1 MTTMLTGA
9 APQGEPQRRLWTR
22 KEFRQLS
29 ELGIFAPDERI
40 ELIEGKFIEKMSQ
53 NPPHSIAMTLASEVM
68 QLIFHT
74 GHHVR
79 VQCPFVISN
88 ISQPEPDIAVVV
100 GGVRDYLAEHPDA
113 AALLIE
119 VSDSTLAT
127 DRSTKASLY
136 ARGGIEDYW
145 VLNLIDHVLKI
156 HRQPAPMEGQLY
168 GYHYRSITRHTE
180 ADVVFVLAAP
190 QIAICVADLL
200 P

>member
-1 MTTMLTGA
+1 MTVAMREA
-9 APQGEPQRRLWTR
+9 APQGEPRRRLWTR
-22 KEFRQLS
+22 QEFRRLA
-29 ELGIFAPDERI
+29 ELGMFAPNERI
-40 ELIEGKFIEKMSQ
+40 ELIEGEFIEKMSQ

-68 QLIFHT
+68 QRIFHT

-79 VQCPFVISN
+79 VQCPFVVSN
-88 ISQPEPDIAVVV
+88 ISQPEPDIAVVS
-100 GGVRDYLAEHPDA
+100 GEVRDYLAEHPDV

-119 VSDSTLAT
+119 VSDYTLAA

-136 ARGGIEDYW
+136 ARAGIADYW
-145 VLNLIDHVLKI
+145 VLNLIDRVLEI

-180 ADVVFVLAAP
+180 TDIVFALAAP
-190 QIAICVADLL
+190 QSEIRVADLL

>member
-1 MTTMLTGA
+1 MLTGA

-40 ELIEGKFIEKMSQ
+40 ELIEGEFIEKMSQ

-88 ISQPEPDIAVVV
+88 ISQPEPDIAVVT
-100 GGVRDYLAEHPDA
+100 GEIRDYVVEHPDA

-119 VSDSTLAT
+119 VSDST
-127 DRSTKASLY
+127 KASLY

-145 VLNLIDHVLKI
+145 ILNLIDRVLEI

-180 ADVVFVLAAP
+180 ADTVFTLAAP
-190 QIAICVADLL
+190 QSAIRVADLL